1 MPEKASSGM
10 MDGVPSMRRDGGAV
24 LCYSF
29 PPYGD
34 APAESARASAG
45 AALLSQLRA
54 GNQRSTDV
62 RRLLCRDLPP
72 LWYAAGIAR
81 RTRNRIMDPV
91 PVLAADVDSSSAA
104 RANQNNP
111 TRAKPTLVRGLSL
124 LDSVL
129 LLVSGIIGSSIFL
142 TAKDIAVP
150 LPQPILFLLV
160 WVLGAV
166 ISLFG
171 CVAFAEL
178 GSMFPDSGGQYIYLR
193 EAYGDLV
200 AFLYGWM
207 LFAVANGG
215 SIAALSVASAAYLG
229 KVFPVASEQRVVFAL
244 LGISVTRAHVL
255 GLVLIA
261 ILTYVNVVGLRWGTL
276 LQNVSTW
283 TKFTAM
289 AAFVVL
295 GFAIGK
301 GSWSNF
307 HAPGTS
313 LTMGLAPTQLI
324 SALGVGLI
332 AVFWA
337 YDGWVYITWV
347 AGEVKEPRR
356 NVPLAMVLGVLA
368 VGVIYVAMNMTYVYA
383 LPLKEIAV
391 HETIAHAAAEALFS
405 PGAAMWLSLVIAVSC
420 FSAAATCT
428 LSGARVYLAMA
439 QDGVFFKRMAVIHPK
454 WRTPAFSLVGQGAWA
469 AALTLSGRY
478 DQLYTYV
485 IYGMVLSYTLTV
497 MGMFLLRWKRPEI
510 PRPYRCTGYPW
521 LPAIYVLIGAAWT
534 LNTIITRP
542 SEAFWGT
549 AIVLVG
555 VPGYLYWKRSGR
567 A

>member
-1 MPEKASSGM
+1 MEPT
-10 MDGVPSMRRDGGAV
+10 PV
-24 LCYSF
+24 L
-29 PPYGD
+29 PAAD
-34 APAESARASAG
+34 AP
-45 AALLSQLRA
+45 LS
-54 GNQRSTDV
+54 G
-62 RRLLCRDLPP
+62 
-72 LWYAAGIAR
+72 
-81 RTRNRIMDPV
+81 
-91 PVLAADVDSSSAA
+91 SAA
-104 RANQNNP
+104 SDS
-111 TRAKPTLVRGLSL
+111 KPTLVRGLGL

-142 TAKDIAVP
+142 TAKDIAGS
-150 LPQPILFLLV
+150 LPQPTLFLLV
-160 WVLGAV
+160 WVLGAL
-166 ISLFG
+166 ISLCACF
-171 CVAFAEL
+171 AFAEL

-193 EAYGDLV
+193 EAYGDLT

-207 LFAVANGG
+207 LFSVANGG
-215 SIAALSVASAAYLG
+215 TIAALSVASAAYMG
-229 KVFPVASEQRVVFAL
+229 QVFPVVSQTHVVFTVA
-244 LGISVTRAHVL
+244 GIVLTRAHLL

-261 ILTYVNVVGLRWGTL
+261 VLTYVNVVGLRWGTL
-276 LQNVSTW
+276 LQNISTW
-283 TKFTAM
+283 TKFAAM
-289 AAFVVL
+289 AAFVGL

-301 GSWSNF
+301 GNWSNF
-307 HAPGTS
+307 HAQGIS
-313 LTMGLAPTQLI
+313 LTMGLSPTQLI

-347 AGEVKEPRR
+347 AGEVKEPRK

-368 VGVIYVAMNMTYVYA
+368 VGVIYIAMNLTYMYA
-383 LPLKEIAV
+383 LPLKEIAT
-391 HETIAHAAAEALFS
+391 HETIAHAAAAVLFS
-405 PGAAMWLSLVIAVSC
+405 PRAAVWLSLMISISC

-454 WRTPAFSLVGQGAWA
+454 WRTPAFSLIGQGVWA

-497 MGMFLLRWKRPEI
+497 IALFWLRWKRPDI

-542 SEAFWGT
+542 YEAFWGT

-555 VPGYLYWKRSGR
+555 VPGYLYWKRSNRKAVAAG
-567 A
+567 

>member
-1 MPEKASSGM
+1 MSL
-10 MDGVPSMRRDGGAV
+10 PSV
-24 LCYSF
+24 I
-29 PPYGD
+29 PP
-34 APAESARASAG
+34 
-45 AALLSQLRA
+45 
-54 GNQRSTDV
+54 
-62 RRLLCRDLPP
+62 
-72 LWYAAGIAR
+72 
-81 RTRNRIMDPV
+81 
-91 PVLAADVDSSSAA
+91 SAA
-104 RANQNNP
+104 QSESRP
-111 TRAKPTLVRGLSL
+111 SLVRGLSL

-142 TAKDIAVP
+142 TAKDIAGP
-150 LPQPILFLLV
+150 LPHAALFLLV
-160 WVLGAV
+160 WLLGAV
-166 ISLFG
+166 ISLFA

-178 GSMFPDSGGQYIYLR
+178 GSMFPDSGGQYVYLR

-215 SIAALSVASAAYLG
+215 TIAALSVASAAYMG
-229 KVFPVASEQRVVFAL
+229 QIVPVISQEHVMFAVA
-244 LGISVTRAHVL
+244 GITFTRAHMVGLLLIVVL
-255 GLVLIA
+255 TL
-261 ILTYVNVVGLRWGTL
+261 VNVFGLRWGAL

-301 GSWSNF
+301 GHWSNF
-307 HAPGTS
+307 SGHGVG
-313 LTMGLAPTQLI
+313 LTMGLSPGQFI

-347 AGEVKEPRR
+347 AGEVKDPRR

-368 VGVIYVAMNMTYVYA
+368 VGVIYMAMNMTYVYA
-383 LPLKEIAV
+383 MPLSEIAK
-391 HETIAHAAAEALFS
+391 HETIAHAAAAALFS
-405 PGAAMWLSLVIAVSC
+405 PHAAVWLSAMIAISC

-428 LSGARVYLAMA
+428 LSGARVCLAMA
-439 QDGVFFKRMAVIHPK
+439 QDGVFFRRMAHIHPK
-454 WRTPAFSLVGQGAWA
+454 WRTPAFGLVGQGLWA
-469 AALTLSGRY
+469 ALLTLSGRY

-497 MGMFLLRWKRPEI
+497 IGLFILRWKRPDA

-521 LPAIYVLIGAAWT
+521 LPGIYVLIGAAWT

-542 SEAFWGT
+542 TEAFWGT
-549 AIVLVG
+549 AIVLIG
-555 VPGYLYWKRSGR
+555 VPGYLYWKRLSKKSLQTS
-567 A
+567 

>member
-1 MPEKASSGM
+1 
-10 MDGVPSMRRDGGAV
+10 
-24 LCYSF
+24 
-29 PPYGD
+29 
-34 APAESARASAG
+34 
-45 AALLSQLRA
+45 
-54 GNQRSTDV
+54 
-62 RRLLCRDLPP
+62 
-72 LWYAAGIAR
+72 
-81 RTRNRIMDPV
+81 MDPIPALPASEV
-91 PVLAADVDSSSAA
+91 PLSGSKPSD
-104 RANQNNP
+104 Q
-111 TRAKPTLVRGLSL
+111 KPTLVRGLGL

-142 TAKDIAVP
+142 TAKDIAGP
-150 LPQPILFLLV
+150 LPQPVLFLLV
-160 WVLGAV
+160 WVLGAL
-166 ISLFG
+166 ISLCACF
-171 CVAFAEL
+171 AFAEL

-193 EAYGDLV
+193 EAYGDLI

-207 LFAVANGG
+207 LFSVANGG
-215 SIAALSVASAAYLG
+215 TIAALSVASAAYVG
-229 KVFPVASEQRVVFAL
+229 QVFPVVSQDHVVVAFA
-244 LGISVTRAHVL
+244 GIIVTRAHLL
-255 GLVLIA
+255 GLILIA
-261 ILTYVNVVGLRWGTL
+261 LLTYVNVVGLRWGTL

-301 GSWSNF
+301 GNWSNF
-307 HAPGTS
+307 HAHGVGLS
-313 LTMGLAPTQLI
+313 MGAGPAQLI

-368 VGVIYVAMNMTYVYA
+368 VGVIYIAMNLTYMYA
-383 LPLKEIAV
+383 LPMKEIAA
-391 HETIAHAAAEALFS
+391 HETIAHAAAAVLFS
-405 PGAAMWLSLVIAVSC
+405 PRAAVWLSLMIAVSC

-454 WRTPAFSLVGQGAWA
+454 WRTPAFSLIGQGVWA

-497 MGMFLLRWKRPEI
+497 IGMFLLRWKRPEI

-521 LPAIYVLIGAAWT
+521 LPAIYVLIGTAWT

-542 SEAFWGT
+542 TEAFWGT
-549 AIVLVG
+549 AIVLIG
-555 VPGYLYWKRSGR
+555 VPGYLYWKRSNR
-567 A
+567 KTAAAE